1 MKLTSILELL
11 RENIVP
17 VGMQCFTGDHALIE
31 VMGAAG
37 LDYVWLDSEHS
48 AVNPRAL
55 EDTMRVCEVA
65 GLIPLVRIPEPT
77 DGTAARRAVEAGAD
91 GVIVPMVRS
100 AADVRKIVS
109 ALTFPPAGE
118 RGMCPAMR
126 VSGYSV
132 TRLGEYIRH
141 NNVDLHV
148 IPMIETVEAVEQ
160 IDEICA
166 VEQVK
171 LIVFASGELSFTMGG
186 PSPETNEKLR
196 QAHQRVVAAAARHGV
211 GLIGGEMFNATEEN
225 LAAALDEGVSVLCL
239 GIDVLTFRQACERIV
254 TVANAAVAKRAHVHR
269 TPAPPSGFPSAQLT
283 L

>member
-1 MKLTSILELL
+1 MKSKSILELL

-17 VGMQCFTGDHALIE
+17 VGMQCITGDHALIE

-65 GLIPLVRIPEPT
+65 GLVPLVRIPEPT

-132 TRLGEYIRH
+132 TGLGEYIRH
-141 NNVDLHV
+141 NNVDLH
-148 IPMIETVEAVEQ
+148 
-160 IDEICA
+160 
-166 VEQVK
+166 
-171 LIVFASGELSFTMGG
+171 
-186 PSPETNEKLR
+186 
-196 QAHQRVVAAAARHGV
+196 
-211 GLIGGEMFNATEEN
+211 
-225 LAAALDEGVSVLCL
+225 
-239 GIDVLTFRQACERIV
+239 
-254 TVANAAVAKRAHVHR
+254 
-269 TPAPPSGFPSAQLT
+269 
-283 L
+283 